1 MVQISLKIYINEEE
15 LEQDNII
22 EKNIKIEINDSDKI
36 DNIDLIKI
44 HDKNLIIKTE
54 ELKKELKNVNKNNN
68 EEKNNKHVNFFESLK
83 KTKTHKDIDNN
94 NDFFNKKKFNRIYSS
109 KFSVENKFNR
119 LNLKIKNKQN
129 HKQKGVFNLDS
140 KFLSYNFQKKK
151 DEKFNINFIEKF
163 MNDKIDE
170 TSNIFKYIFFGE
182 SKCGKTML
190 INNFI
195 HYIKNISYYNEKRFS
210 INLEELNDLKEYK
223 IKSNRVNFPSVIL
236 IDTPPLEKIK
246 DNKNLIEKINNYK
259 NLNGII
265 FVLKNSDTK
274 LHDEAKYF
282 INIFENIIKN
292 LNNKIYIMGTFFDA
306 QKNLEYLKDEEIFK
320 NIKIIDILYFNNN
333 CLFTINK
340 NSKENWR
347 RNYDN
352 FNNFFYSN
360 DSEEED
366 NDFFFSK
373 KNKKAVNLFQNKRNS
388 LLGEIANEFNEIE
401 EEEKDSDK

>member
-1 MVQISLKIYINEEE
+1 
-15 LEQDNII
+15 
-22 EKNIKIEINDSDKI
+22 
-36 DNIDLIKI
+36 
-44 HDKNLIIKTE
+44 
-54 ELKKELKNVNKNNN
+54 
-68 EEKNNKHVNFFESLK
+68 
-83 KTKTHKDIDNN
+83 
-94 NDFFNKKKFNRIYSS
+94 
-109 KFSVENKFNR
+109 
-119 LNLKIKNKQN
+119 
-129 HKQKGVFNLDS
+129 
-140 KFLSYNFQKKK
+140 
-151 DEKFNINFIEKF
+151 